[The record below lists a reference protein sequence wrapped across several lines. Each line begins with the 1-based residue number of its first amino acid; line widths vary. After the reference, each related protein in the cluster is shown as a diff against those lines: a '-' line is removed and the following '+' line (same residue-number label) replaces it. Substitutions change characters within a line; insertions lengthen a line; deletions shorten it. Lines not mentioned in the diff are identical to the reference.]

1 MNYSAEVWG
10 FCKADKIETVHLQ
23 FCKRLLG
30 VKQSSQNDFI
40 YGELG
45 RTSFQLK
52 KRYLMIIKYWL
63 KNVLCPENRLIQSIY
78 NMNLNDMES
87 MPHKEKDLG
96 QS

>member
-23 FCKRLLG
+23 FYKRLLG

-52 KRYLMIIKYWL
+52 KKIFDDYKILAKECFVSRKQTYKNYLQY
-63 KNVLCPENRLIQSIY
+63 
-78 NMNLNDMES
+78 ES
-87 MPHKEKDLG
+87 E
-96 QS
+96 